1 LAIGRRSRF
10 ADEEPWT
17 GAVIEFRNGSND
29 GGSIDGGSEEA
40 MGSCLIIHDV
50 FMSEFSIRVTGQLKP
65 YIRWRCLRYFV
76 KYGIVESASYGYESS
91 KSSI

>member
-1 LAIGRRSRF
+1 MNSSSSKLIASLTALEAPTSSVILRFLAIGRRSRF

-40 MGSCLIIHDV
+40 MGSCLIILGI
-50 FMSEFSIRVTGQLKP
+50 EFL
-65 YIRWRCLRYFV
+65 
-76 KYGIVESASYGYESS
+76 
-91 KSSI
+91 